1 MSHIREPIPRQAPST
16 ITLAMTGSIGR
27 RASILPS
34 GHGLGLD
41 DHVVGRLLD
50 RLGQEVSD
58 RAETQQ
64 LDGEGHLMQGS
75 AQNLGGRMFVQPE
88 IRQFMKALG
97 YEEQSLRTKCVSCK
111 PTRIRC
117 I

>member
-1 MSHIREPIPRQAPST
+1 MT
-16 ITLAMTGSIGR
+16 IFVRAISKRLTLQ
-27 RASILPS
+27 
-34 GHGLGLD
+34 HGLGLD

-75 AQNLGGRMFVQPE
+75 AQNLGSRVFVQSE
-88 IRQFMKALG
+88 
-97 YEEQSLRTKCVSCK
+97 YDNS
-111 PTRIRC
+111 
-117 I
+117 